1 MLQISQTFCNF
12 TLAETIRN
20 QYFSNLLNNKHIM
33 VQVITREWE
42 ITKTY
47 IFEVALKEGAINLD
61 WNDFE
66 MNAQAG
72 KPVAAV
78 IIDEP
83 QSIAEMTTKAIEEA
97 WKAVKGTL
105 SSLIVVL
112 SYPKGY
118 SLKMTE
124 LEGLAQIF
132 AGLPD
137 IDVIWGVQ
145 ESDTINATTI
155 TVFAFE
161 AA

>member
-1 MLQISQTFCNF
+1 
-12 TLAETIRN
+12 
-20 QYFSNLLNNKHIM
+20 M

-83 QSIAEMTTKAIEEA
+83 LSFAEMGTKAIEEA
-97 WKAVKGTL
+97 RKAVKGTL
-105 SSLIVVL
+105 SSLIVVI
-112 SYPKGY
+112 SYRKDN
-118 SLKMTE
+118 SIKMTE
-124 LEGLAQIF
+124 LGELSEIF

-145 ESDTINATTI
+145 ESDTITNSPTI